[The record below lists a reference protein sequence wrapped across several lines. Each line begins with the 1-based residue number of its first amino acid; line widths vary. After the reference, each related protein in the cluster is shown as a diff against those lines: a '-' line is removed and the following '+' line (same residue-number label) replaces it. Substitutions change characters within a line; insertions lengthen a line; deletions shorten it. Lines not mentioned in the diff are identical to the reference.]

1 MPHPVLS
8 RREVRRD
15 AVVFPP
21 HVPAAAPPDLF
32 RNLSIIWSSDHTR
45 SLTQVNR
52 PTSAVSSRSFKLRP
66 AYALALLAGLAA
78 SGAVAQQAIPDNTPH
93 AGMLRWPDVSATHIT
108 FSYANDL
115 WTVSREGGR
124 AVPLS
129 SPMGQETYPRFSD
142 DGKTIAFVGN
152 YDGGRDLYT
161 LPADGGEPT
170 RVSHHPAGETLC
182 DWTSDGRLVYFSSG
196 LAGLSR
202 MTQLFTVP
210 SAGGLPTQ
218 LPVPY
223 GGFGSVSP
231 DGTWLAYTP
240 HSIDTRTWKRYRGGM
255 ATDIWLFNLK
265 DNTSRKIT
273 DWEGTDTIPMWIPGG
288 KSDVVY
294 YLSDNGPEHRLNIW
308 SFNLASGQRTQVTKH
323 TDFDVRWPS
332 IGPGGGGT
340 AGAGEIVFQLGSDMR
355 LLDLATG
362 QERVVKVTVPGDRA
376 LVRPRTVDAAENV
389 TGASLSPTAKRVVI
403 SGRGDLWTAPAKDGP
418 IRNLTRTG
426 GVFERDPAWSPDGR
440 LIAYFSDE
448 GGEYD
453 LYVRPSDARP
463 PEKKDEKKDDKKEDK
478 KDDAANGAA
487 ADAAKAEAPKE
498 VAKPEPRKLTNLGPG
513 FRYSP
518 AWSPDSKSIAY
529 VDQAGRVFVTTVES
543 GETKEVA
550 RDPWGEPMALSWA
563 KDSNWLAFDL
573 GDEATGNR
581 CVHLYNLKD
590 GALTRVTDPSFAS
603 QSPTFDAKGDWLFFR
618 SNRDIESPIYSDL
631 DTTFVY
637 TGTEQL
643 FAVPLRADVKNPWA
657 AKSDEE
663 TLKEEKKDE
672 PKKEDKKEEGKG
684 DEAKKDDAAK
694 DDTKKDGADTAAAMD
709 DGVSGIWQCSTKMPG
724 PEGRQIDVIF
734 MLTLELAADGKV
746 SGSISSIVGS
756 TSISSGSFDK
766 ASGTITLAFS
776 FNDAAVTMTGTVK
789 GEEASGSWSTGNAA
803 ADWTAKRT
811 SKGAGG
817 DKSDESDAKEGK
829 DAKKDE
835 KDAKPIEI
843 TLEGFEARAILLP
856 VNNGAFGGMAV
867 SHDNKLIYTRRPAR
881 GSTDAGIKI
890 FDLEDDERK
899 EKDVTAGG
907 NFDMSADRKK
917 LLVFRGGSNLTIVDA
932 AAGGGKAQT
941 VSTSGMTKQIEPREE
956 WRQIM
961 RDVHRIFR
969 DFFYEP
975 TMHGVDWDA
984 VAARYKAQ
992 VEDASS
998 REDVAFIIGEMISEL
1013 NVGHAYVTGP
1023 GDVEDSKPAVP
1034 VGLLGA
1040 DFELATVDH
1049 NGQKATAY
1057 RITRIIQGGPWD
1069 ADARGP
1075 LSQLGIDAK
1084 VGQYLLAVNGTP
1096 IDTSKDPWAPFI
1108 GLANRPT
1115 HITLSDVP
1123 VIDATAREIL
1133 ITPTGSEV
1141 NLRYRAWIEAKRA
1154 YVHEKSGGKVGYIYV
1169 PNTGVDGQDNLFRQ
1183 FQGQR
1188 GRAALIIDERWNGG
1202 GQIPTRFIELLNR
1215 PITNYWARRDGKD
1228 WTWPPDGH
1236 NGPKAM
1242 LINGLAGSGGDAF
1255 PHYFRQAALG
1265 KLIGTRTWGGLVG
1278 ISGNPGLIDG
1288 GVIAVP
1294 TFGFYEK
1301 DGTWG
1306 IEGHGVD
1313 PDIEVIDDPAK
1324 MVNGGDPQLDKAI
1337 EVLLAELQTNP
1348 YVRPTRPKSPN
1359 RSGMGIAPEDK

>member
-1 MPHPVLS
+1 MIHLLS
-8 RREVRRD
+8 
-15 AVVFPP
+15 
-21 HVPAAAPPDLF
+21 L
-32 RNLSIIWSSDHTR
+32 LTSLR
-45 SLTQVNR
+45 ST
-52 PTSAVSSRSFKLRP
+52 KLRP
-66 AYALALLAGLAA
+66 ARALALLAGLAA
-78 SGAVAQQAIPDNTPH
+78 SSALAQPAVPDNAPH

-115 WTVSREGGR
+115 WTVSRDGGR

-129 SPMGQETYPRFSD
+129 SPLGQEAYPRFSD
-142 DGKTIAFVGN
+142 DGKTVAFVGN

-161 LPADGGEPT
+161 LPVDGGEPT

-196 LAGLSR
+196 LAGLGR

-210 SAGGLPTQ
+210 STGGLPTQ

-223 GGFGSVSP
+223 GGFGSISP
-231 DGTWLAYTP
+231 DSTWLAYTP

-288 KSDVVY
+288 KSDAVY

-332 IGPGGGGT
+332 IGPGT
-340 AGAGEIVFQLGSDMR
+340 ARAGEIIFQLGSELR
-355 LLDLATG
+355 LLDLVTG
-362 QERVVKVTVPGDRA
+362 QDRVVKVTVPGDRA
-376 LVRPRTVDAAENV
+376 FVRARTVDAAENV
-389 TGASLSPTAKRVVI
+389 TGASISPSGKRVAI
-403 SGRGDLWTAPAKDGP
+403 SGRGDIWTAPAKEGP
-418 IRNLTRTG
+418 VRNLTRTDS
-426 GVFERDPAWSPDGR
+426 VFERDPAWSPDGKH
-440 LIAYFSDE
+440 IAYFSDE
-448 GGEYD
+448 AGEYD
-453 LYVRPSDARP
+453 LYIRASDARP
-463 PEKKDEKKDDKKEDK
+463 PEKKDEKKAEKKEDAK
-478 KDDAANGAA
+478 GGDDAVKV
-487 ADAAKAEAPKE
+487 DAAKEEPKQPEATKE

-513 FRYSP
+513 FRYNPS
-518 AWSPDSKSIAY
+518 WSPDSKSIAF
-529 VDQAGRVFVTTVES
+529 VDQAGRIFVTTVES
-543 GETKEVA
+543 GDTKEVA
-550 RDPWGEPMALSWA
+550 RDPWGEPMPLSWS
-563 KDSNWLAFDL
+563 KDSNWIAMDL
-573 GDEATGNR
+573 GDEATSNR
-581 CVHLYNLKD
+581 CVHLYSIKD
-590 GALTRVTDPSFAS
+590 ATLTRVTDPSFAS

-618 SNRDIESPIYSDL
+618 SNRDVESPIYGDL
-631 DTTFVY
+631 DSTFVY

-643 FAVPLRADVKNPWA
+643 FAVPLRTDIKNPWA
-657 AKSDEE
+657 PKSDEE

-672 PKKEDKKEEGKG
+672 KKEEGKG
-684 DEAKKDDAAK
+684 EDAKKDDAGKDESKK
-694 DDTKKDGADTAAAMD
+694 DDSKKEGTDTAAAAD
-709 DGVSGIWQCSTKMPG
+709 DGVSGVWSCSTKMPG
-724 PEGRQIDVIF
+724 PEGRQIDVNF
-734 MLTLELAADGKV
+734 TLTLQLAADGKV
-746 SGSISSIVGS
+746 TGSLTSVVGGS
-756 TSISSGSFDK
+756 SISSGSFDK

-776 FNDAAVTMTGTVK
+776 FNNAQVTISGTIA
-789 GEEASGSWSTGNAA
+789 GEEGSGTWTAGNA
-803 ADWTAKRT
+803 TAEWSGKRT
-811 SKGAGG
+811 SKGGAASADS
-817 DKSDESDAKEGK
+817 DKTSDKAD
-829 DAKKDE
+829 DKKDE
-835 KDAKPIEI
+835 KDDKPIEI
-843 TLEGFEARAILLP
+843 TLDGFEARAILLP
-856 VNNGAFGGMAV
+856 ITNGAFGGMTV

-881 GSTDAGIKI
+881 GSSDAGIKI

-899 EKDVTAGG
+899 EKEVTGGG
-907 NFDMSADRKK
+907 NFDISADRKK

-941 VSTSGMTKQIEPREE
+941 VSTSGMMTRIEPREE

-961 RDVHRIFR
+961 RDVHRLFR

-984 VAARYKAQ
+984 IAARYTKQ

-1023 GDVEDSKPAVP
+1023 GDVEDAKPTIP

-1040 DFELATVDH
+1040 DFELAAVDH
-1049 NGQKATAY
+1049 NGQKASAY

-1084 VGQYLLAVNGTP
+1084 VGQFLLAVNGTP
-1096 IDTSKDPWAPFI
+1096 IDTAKDPWASFI
-1108 GLANRPT
+1108 GLAGKPT

-1169 PNTGVDGQDNLFRQ
+1169 PNTGVDGQNNLFRQ

-1215 PITNYWARRDGKD
+1215 PTTNYWARRDGKD

-1236 NGPKAM
+1236 HGPKAM

-1255 PHYFRQAALG
+1255 PHYFRQAGLG

-1324 MVNGGDPQLDKAI
+1324 MLNGGDPQLDKAI
-1337 EVLLAELQTNP
+1337 EVLLGEIQTNP
-1348 YVRPTRPKSPN
+1348 YVPPTRPKSPN
-1359 RSGMGIAPEDK
+1359 RSGMGIAPQDK

>member
-1 MPHPVLS
+1 M
-8 RREVRRD
+8 
-15 AVVFPP
+15 
-21 HVPAAAPPDLF
+21 
-32 RNLSIIWSSDHTR
+32 
-45 SLTQVNR
+45 NR
-52 PTSAVSSRSFKLRP
+52 PTSPVSSARSFKLRP

-78 SGAVAQQAIPDNTPH
+78 SGAVAQQAVPDNAPH
-93 AGMLRWPDVSATHIT
+93 AGMLRWPDVSATQIT

-196 LAGLSR
+196 LAGLGR

-210 SAGGLPTQ
+210 STGGLPTQ

-332 IGPGGGGT
+332 IGPGT
-340 AGAGEIVFQLGSDMR
+340 AGKGEIVFQLGSELR

-362 QERVVKVTVPGDRA
+362 QDRVVKVTVPGDRA
-376 LVRPRTVDAAENV
+376 FVRPRTVDAAENV
-389 TGASLSPTAKRVVI
+389 AGASISPSGKRVAI
-403 SGRGDLWTAPAKDGP
+403 SGRGDVWTAPAKEGP
-418 IRNLTRTG
+418 VRNLTRTDS
-426 GVFERDPAWSPDGR
+426 VFERDPAWSPDGKH
-440 LIAYFSDE
+440 IAYFSDE
-448 GGEYD
+448 AGEYD

-463 PEKKDEKKDDKKEDK
+463 PEKKDEKKDEKNEDK
-478 KDDAANGAA
+478 KDDAAAKESKPT
-487 ADAAKAEAPKE
+487 DAAKDDSKQPEAAKE
-498 VAKPEPRKLTNLGPG
+498 AGKAEPRKLTNLGKG

-518 AWSPDSKSIAY
+518 TWSPDSKFIAFT
-529 VDQAGRVFVTTVES
+529 DQTGSVRLTTVET

-550 RDPWGEPMALSWA
+550 RDPWGDGTGVSWS
-563 KDSNWLAFDL
+563 KDSNWIAVDL

-581 CVHLYNLKD
+581 CIYLYNVKD
-590 GALTRVTDPSFAS
+590 ASLTRVTDPAFTSRSA
-603 QSPTFDAKGDWLFFR
+603 TFDAKGDWLFFR
-618 SNRDIESPIYSDL
+618 SNRDIESPTYSDL
-631 DTTFVY
+631 DTTFIY
-637 TGTEQL
+637 AATDQL
-643 FAVPLRADVKNPWA
+643 FAVPLRGDVKNPWA

-663 TLKEEKKDE
+663 TLKEDKKEDKKDEKKEDAKKDDAAKEDSKKDE
-672 PKKEDKKEEGKG
+672 PKKEG
-684 DEAKKDDAAK
+684 AAEV
-694 DDTKKDGADTAAAMD
+694 ATAD
-709 DGVSGIWQCSTKMPG
+709 DGISGIWQCSTKMPG

-734 MLTLELAADGKV
+734 TLTLRLGDGGAV
-746 SGSISSIVGS
+746 TGSIASIAGG
-756 TSISSGSFDK
+756 TNISSGSFDK
-766 ASGTITLAFS
+766 ASGTISLS
-776 FNDAAVTMTGTVK
+776 FTINNAAVTLTGTVANDA
-789 GEEASGSWSTGNAA
+789 GSGTWVAGDAA
-803 ADWTAKRT
+803 ADWSGKRI
-811 SKGAGG
+811 SKGSSGDDAKDEKGG
-817 DKSDESDAKEGK
+817 DE
-829 DAKKDE
+829 AKKDE
-835 KDAKPIEI
+835 KKDEKPLAI

-856 VNNGAFGGMAV
+856 IPNGDFGALGV
-867 SHDNKLIYTRRPAR
+867 SHDNKLIFVRRSTR
-881 GSTDAGIKI
+881 GSGETGIKI
-890 FDLEDDERK
+890 FDLEDDDRK

-907 NFDMSADRKK
+907 NFEVSADRKK

-932 AAGGGKAQT
+932 SAGGGKSQS
-941 VSTSGMTKQIEPREE
+941 VSTAGMTTTIQPREE

-984 VAARYKAQ
+984 VAARYTKQ

-1023 GDVEDSKPAVP
+1023 GDVEEAKPGVP

-1049 NGQKATAY
+1049 NGQKASAY
-1057 RITRIIQGGPWD
+1057 RITRIIQGAPWD

-1075 LSQLGIDAK
+1075 LSQLGVDAK
-1084 VGQYLLAVNGTP
+1084 VGQFLLAVNGNP
-1096 IDTSKDPWAPFI
+1096 IDIAKDPWAPFI
-1108 GLANRPT
+1108 GLASKPT

-1183 FQGQR
+1183 FFGQR
-1188 GRAALIIDERWNGG
+1188 GREALIIDERWNGG

-1215 PITNYWARRDGKD
+1215 PTTNYWARRDGKD

-1255 PHYFRQAALG
+1255 PYYFRQAKLG
-1265 KLIGTRTWGGLVG
+1265 TLIGTRTWGGLVG

-1288 GVIAVP
+1288 GAIAVP

-1324 MVNGGDPQLDKAI
+1324 MVGGVDPQIDKAV
-1337 EVLLAELQTNP
+1337 EVLLAELQKNP
-1348 YVRPTRPKSPN
+1348 PVPVTRPKSPN
-1359 RSGMGIAPEDK
+1359 RSGMGIVPQDK

>member
-1 MPHPVLS
+1 M
-8 RREVRRD
+8 
-15 AVVFPP
+15 
-21 HVPAAAPPDLF
+21 
-32 RNLSIIWSSDHTR
+32 
-45 SLTQVNR
+45 NR
-52 PTSAVSSRSFKLRP
+52 PTSPVSSARSFKLHP
-66 AYALALLAGLAA
+66 AHALALLAGLAA
-78 SGAVAQQAIPDNTPH
+78 SGAVAQQAIPDNAPH

-129 SPMGQETYPRFSD
+129 SPMGQEAYPRFSD

-196 LAGLSR
+196 LAGLGR
-202 MTQLFTVP
+202 MTQLFTV
-210 SAGGLPTQ
+210 SSTGGLPTQ

-231 DGTWLAYTP
+231 DATWLAYTP

-332 IGPGGGGT
+332 IGPGGGRT

-376 LVRPRTVDAAENV
+376 LVRPRTVNAAENV
-389 TGASLSPTAKRVVI
+389 SGASISPMGKRVVI
-403 SGRGDLWTAPAKDGP
+403 NGRGDIWTAPAKEGP
-418 IRNLTRTG
+418 VRNLTQTD
-426 GVFERDPAWSPDGR
+426 GVFERDAAWSPDGR
-440 LIAYFSDE
+440 HIAYFSDE
-448 GGEYD
+448 AGEYD
-453 LYVRPSDARP
+453 LYIRPSDARP
-463 PEKKDEKKDDKKEDK
+463 PEKKDEKKDAK
-478 KDDAANGAA
+478 KDAVAKEAGADGASGTTKEPA
-487 ADAAKAEAPKE
+487 ADAPK
-498 VAKPEPRKLTNLGPG
+498 PGPRKLTNLGAG
-513 FRYSP
+513 FRSNP
-518 AWSPDSKSIAY
+518 VWSPDSKSIAFT
-529 VDQAGRVFVTTVES
+529 DNAGKVFLTVVET

-550 RDPWGEPMALSWA
+550 VDPWGDGTGLSWS
-563 KDSNWLAFDL
+563 KDSNWIAMDL

-581 CVHLYNLKD
+581 CIHVYNVKD
-590 GALTRVTDPSFAS
+590 GVLTRLTAPAFAS
-603 QSPTFDAKGDWLFFR
+603 RNATFDAKGDWLFFR
-618 SNRDIESPIYSDL
+618 SNRDIESPLYSDL
-631 DTTFVY
+631 DTTFIY
-637 TGTEQL
+637 AATEQL
-643 FAVPLRADVKNPWA
+643 FAIPLRSDVKNPWA
-657 AKSDEE
+657 TKSDEE
-663 TLKEEKKDE
+663 TLKEEAA
-672 PKKEDKKEEGKG
+672 KKEEKK
-684 DEAKKDDAAK
+684 DEAKKDEGAKEDAKKDDPKQEVDAA
-694 DDTKKDGADTAAAMD
+694 AAD

-724 PEGRQIDVIF
+724 PEGQQLDVVF
-734 MLTLELAADGKV
+734 TLTLRVAADGSV
-746 SGSISSIVGS
+746 TGSISSIMGG
-756 TSISSGSFDK
+756 TNISSGSFDK
-766 ASGTITLAFS
+766 ASGSITLTFTINNA
-776 FNDAAVTMTGTVK
+776 NVTLTGTV
-789 GEEASGSWSTGNAA
+789 GNDEGRGSWVAGDAA
-803 ADWTAKRT
+803 AEWSGKRT
-811 SKGAGG
+811 SKGAAGG
-817 DKSDESDAKEGK
+817 DGPKDDEKSAD
-829 DAKKDE
+829 DAKKDDKKE
-835 KDAKPIEI
+835 EKPIEI
-843 TLEGFEARAILLP
+843 TFEGFESRAILLP
-856 VNNGAFGGMAV
+856 VPSGEFGTMAV
-867 SHDNKLIYTRRPAR
+867 SHDNKLIYVRRPAR
-881 GSTDAGIKI
+881 GSGDTGIKI
-890 FDLEDDERK
+890 FDLEDEERK

-907 NFDMSADRKK
+907 NFDLSADRKK

-932 AAGGGKAQT
+932 SAGGGKSQS
-941 VSTSGMTKQIEPREE
+941 VSTSGMSTLIEPRVE

-961 RDVHRIFR
+961 RDVHRLFR

-1023 GDVEDSKPAVP
+1023 GDVEDSTPMVP

-1040 DFELATVDH
+1040 DFELATVEH
-1049 NGQKATAY
+1049 EGKQVSAY
-1057 RITRIIQGGPWD
+1057 RITRIIEGAPWD

-1075 LSQLGIDAK
+1075 LSQLGVQAK
-1084 VGQYLLAVNGTP
+1084 PGQYLLAVNGTP
-1096 IDTSKDPWAPFI
+1096 IDTAKDPWAPFV

-1115 HITLSDVP
+1115 HITLSDAP
-1123 VIDATAREIL
+1123 VIDATAREVL
-1133 ITPTGSEV
+1133 ITPTGSET

-1154 YVHEKSGGKVGYIYV
+1154 YVHEKSGGKIGYIYV

-1183 FQGQR
+1183 FFGQR
-1188 GRAALIIDERWNGG
+1188 GHAALIVDERWNGG

-1215 PITNYWARRDGKD
+1215 PTVNYWARRHGRD

-1255 PHYFRQAALG
+1255 PHYFRQAGLG

-1288 GVIAVP
+1288 GAIAVP

-1337 EVLLAELQTNP
+1337 EVLLAEVQTNP